1 MFRIFFCFLC
11 YSIFFM
17 SSLCFS
23 KDLTLDELIH
33 GVNLTRNCIRS
44 GEVRAIVTVDYAAEK
59 SPAEIQAWIQEERE
73 QTLKDFA
80 NDSKAELERQLKAIP
95 FAAEQ
100 YSGYQKIEE
109 SNFAFQI
116 FDQDFAFSP
125 EVYQYKMTRVDLT
138 ESDLYSERAEYF
150 WAGALEIL
158 IYDSQ
163 TEALERVE
171 ALAPYFSVEL
181 FDSHEN
187 AGFLHFESYG
197 CPTRRVPVNARL
209 VGKETVAGADCY
221 ILEFQGLEENVDVG
235 IFNFVRI
242 WVDVEK
248 SFCIRKEEFRQDK
261 ESAVSWEN
269 TYEHFQKLGDIWFPM
284 AIRKT
289 HNKPDGTPMETTT
302 VLIQEAAFNV
312 DFPENF
318 FQVDPQFYF
327 NHPRLRIS
335 PFSEI
340 IPPEIGAIEKSE
352 LPRNGTPSEPDM
364 LLLTCGPN
372 SLLRICEL
380 LKVNT
385 NFDELAQL
393 SRFHPDHGTTM
404 LGLRDAAR
412 DKGLT
417 PTGIKAN
424 LRLLKQG
431 KVPMPAIAYV
441 GGNHFLVFEEVVSDG
456 VLISDP
462 ANKYDHYLPFKEL
475 SEIWNGELLIFDYQ
489 PEQAEP
495 KLVPLVLAEAGVYD
509 FGEVLGGGEIRHT
522 FKLKNIGQ
530 KPLQIAKV
538 EESCACTATIVSKDE
553 IPPGEFGIIETV
565 LKVPSENRQVEESIN
580 VYTND
585 SIQSR
590 VTLILKGTAFVPIT
604 TFPSRL
610 LLGSIHPKT
619 SITKSL
625 TIHQKGA
632 TQILAV
638 RTDSDHLKATIVST
652 KVDPITRVE
661 VALLESAPPG
671 TFSHNVLVDYQYKG
685 KETTH
690 EVLVFGEVLGAFTV
704 SPKRFFFGLIRDKS
718 AVSKTVSISSLNDQ
732 PFKITSVES
741 DSAYVITKVT
751 QGDKIGYQLTATVQ
765 PDAPAGELSGE
776 ILVETDNIAQPTIRV
791 PFSGIIPSLSE
802 STD

>member
-1 MFRIFFCFLC
+1 MSRILFCSLC

-17 SSLCFS
+17 SALCFS
-23 KDLTLDELIH
+23 KNLTLDELIH
-33 GVNLTRNCIRS
+33 GVNLTRNRIRS

-59 SPAEIQAWIQEERE
+59 SPAEIKAWMEEERE
-73 QTLKDFA
+73 RTLKDFA
-80 NDSKAELERQLKAIP
+80 RDGKAELERQLRTIP

-100 YSGYQKIEE
+100 YSGYQEIED

-116 FDQDFAFSP
+116 FDQGAASSP
-125 EVYQYKMTRVDLT
+125 KVYQYKMTRLDLT
-138 ESDLYSERAEYF
+138 ESDLYSERAHYH
-150 WAGALEIL
+150 WAGFLEIL
-158 IYDSQ
+158 TYDGQ

-171 ALAPYFSVEL
+171 ALTPRSSFEL
-181 FDSHEN
+181 FDSHKN

-197 CPTRRVPVNARL
+197 RPNRRVPANARL
-209 VGKETVAGADCY
+209 VGKETIAGAECY
-221 ILEFQGLEENVDVG
+221 ILEFQGSEENADLG

-261 ESAVSWEN
+261 ESVVSWEN

-289 HNKPDGTPMETTT
+289 HNKPDGTPMRTTT
-302 VLIQEAAFNV
+302 VLVKEAAFNI

-318 FQVDPQFYF
+318 FQVNRQFYF
-327 NHPRLRIS
+327 NHPRLRIA

-340 IPPEIGAIEKSE
+340 ISPEFGRIEESEPPRNSTPPESDI
-352 LPRNGTPSEPDM
+352 

-380 LKVNT
+380 LKINT

-404 LGLRDAAR
+404 LGLRDAAKY
-412 DKGLT
+412 KGLN
-417 PTGIKAN
+417 PKGIQAN
-424 LRLLKQG
+424 IELLKKG
-431 KVPMPAIAYV
+431 KVPMPTIAYV

-462 ANKYDHYLPFKEL
+462 ANKYDRYLSFKEL
-475 SEIWNGELLIFDYQ
+475 SEIWNGELLTFDYQ
-489 PEQAEP
+489 PERAKQNP
-495 KLVPLVLAEAGVYD
+495 VPLVLAEAGFYD
-509 FGEVLGGGEIRHT
+509 FGEALGGGEIRHT

-530 KPLQIAKV
+530 KPLKITKV

-553 IPPGEFGIIETV
+553 IPPCGFGIIEAV

-585 SIQSR
+585 PIQSQ
-590 VTLILKGTAFVPIT
+590 VTLTLKGTAFVPIM

-610 LLGSIHPKT
+610 LLGSIPPKT
-619 SITKSL
+619 SIKKSL
-625 TIHQKGA
+625 TIHQRGE

-638 RTDSDHLKATIVST
+638 RTDSDHLKAAIVSA
-652 KVDPITRVE
+652 KADPITRVE
-661 VALLESAPPG
+661 VALLESALPG
-671 TFSHNVLVDYQYKG
+671 TFSHNLLVDYQYED
-685 KETTH
+685 KEATH
-690 EVLVFGEVLGAFTV
+690 EVLVFGEVLGVFTV
-704 SPKRFFFGLIRDKS
+704 SPKRFFFGLIRNKS
-718 AVSKTVSISSLNDQ
+718 AVSKTVSMSSLNDQ

-741 DSAYVITKVT
+741 SLAYVTTISTP
-751 QGDKIGYQLTATVQ
+751 QADGFGYQLTASIQ
-765 PDAPAGELSGE
+765 PEAPTDELSGE
-776 ILVETDNIAQPTIRV
+776 ILVKTDNTVQPAIRV
-791 PFSGIIPSLSE
+791 PFVGIIS
-802 STD
+802 DKN

>member
-1 MFRIFFCFLC
+1 MSRIFFCSLC

-33 GVNLTRNCIRS
+33 GVNLTRNRIRS
-44 GEVRAIVTVDYAAEK
+44 GEVRASVTVDYAAEK
-59 SPAEIQAWIQEERE
+59 SPEEIKAWMREERE

-80 NDSKAELERQLKAIP
+80 NDSKAELERQLRTIP
-95 FAAEQ
+95 FAAEH
-100 YSGYQKIEE
+100 YSGYQRTEE

-116 FDQDFAFSP
+116 FDQDIAFSP
-125 EVYQYKMTRVDLT
+125 EVYQYKMTRLDLT
-138 ESDLYSERAEYF
+138 ESDLYSERAHYH

-158 IYDSQ
+158 TYDGQ

-171 ALAPYFSVEL
+171 ALAPHSSVEL

-197 CPTRRVPVNARL
+197 CPARRVPVNAQL
-209 VGKETVAGADCY
+209 VGKETIAGADCY
-221 ILEFQGLEENVDVG
+221 ILEFQGSEENADIG

-248 SFCIRKEEFRQDK
+248 NFCIRKEEFRQDRQLV
-261 ESAVSWEN
+261 VSWEN
-269 TYEHFQKLGDIWFPM
+269 IYEHFQKLGDIWFPM
-284 AIRKT
+284 VIHKT
-289 HNKPDGTPMETTT
+289 HNKPDGTPIVITT
-302 VLIQEAAFNV
+302 VLVKEAMFNIN
-312 DFPENF
+312 FPENF
-318 FQVDPQFYF
+318 FQVDRQFYF

-335 PFSEI
+335 PISEI
-340 IPPEIGAIEKSE
+340 ISPEFGHIEKSE
-352 LPRNGTPSEPDM
+352 PPRNSPPAESDY

-385 NFDELAQL
+385 NFDQLAQL

-412 DKGLT
+412 YKGLN
-417 PTGIKAN
+417 PKGIQAN
-424 LRLLKQG
+424 IELLKKG
-431 KVPMPAIAYV
+431 KVSMPAIAYV
-441 GGNHFLVFEEVVSDG
+441 GGNHFLVFEEVTSDG

-462 ANKYDHYLPFKEL
+462 ANKYDRYLSFKEL
-475 SEIWNGELLIFDYQ
+475 SEIWNGELLTFDYQ

-495 KLVPLVLAEAGVYD
+495 KLVPLVLAETRFYD
-509 FGEVLGGGEIRHT
+509 FGETLGGGEIRHT

-530 KPLQIAKV
+530 KPLKITKV
-538 EESCACTATIVSKDE
+538 EESCVCTVTIASKDE
-553 IPPGEFGIIETV
+553 IPPGQFGIVEAV

-585 SIQSR
+585 PIQSQ
-590 VTLILKGTAFVPIT
+590 VTLTLKGTAFVPIT

-619 SITKSL
+619 SIKKSL
-625 TIHQKGA
+625 TIHQKGK
-632 TQILAV
+632 TQILVV
-638 RTDSDHLKATIVST
+638 RTDSDHLKAAIVST
-652 KVDPITRVE
+652 KSDPITRVE
-661 VALLESAPPG
+661 VTLLESAPSG
-671 TFSHNVLVDYQYKG
+671 TFSYNLLVDYQYEG
-685 KETTH
+685 QEATH
-690 EVLVFGEVLGAFTV
+690 EVLVFGEVLGAFSL

-718 AVSKTVSISSLNDQ
+718 AVSKTVSILSLSDQ
-732 PFKITSVES
+732 PFKIVSVEPN
-741 DSAYVITKVT
+741 SAYVTTKVISQT
-751 QGDKIGYQLTATVQ
+751 EGIDYQLTATVQ
-765 PDAPAGELSGE
+765 PEAPAGELSGE
-776 ILVETDNIAQPTIRV
+776 ILIRTDSTVQPILRIPCV
-791 PFSGIIPSLSE
+791 GIIS
-802 STD
+802 DKD

>member
-1 MFRIFFCFLC
+1 MSRIFFSILC

-17 SSLCFS
+17 STLCFP
-23 KDLTLDELIH
+23 KDLTPEALIH
-33 GVNLTRNCIRS
+33 GVNLTRNRIRS
-44 GEVRAIVTVDYAAEK
+44 GEVRAIVTVEYAAEK
-59 SPAEIQAWIQEERE
+59 SPEEIQVWMQAERE

-80 NDSKAELERQLKAIP
+80 NDSKAELERQLRTIP
-95 FAAEQ
+95 FAAEE
-100 YSGYQKIEE
+100 YSGYQKIED

-116 FDQDFAFSP
+116 FDQDVTSSP
-125 EVYQYKMTRVDLT
+125 KVYQYKMTRLDLT

-158 IYDSQ
+158 TYDGQ

-171 ALAPYFSVEL
+171 ALAPHSSFNL
-181 FDSHEN
+181 FDAHEN

-197 CPTRRVPVNARL
+197 CPVRRVPANARL
-209 VGKETVAGADCY
+209 VGKGTVAGAECY
-221 ILEFQGLEENVDVG
+221 ILEFQGSEENIDVG

-248 SFCIRKEEFRQDK
+248 NFCIRKEEFQED
-261 ESAVSWEN
+261 SQSVVFWEN
-269 TYEHFQKLGDIWFPM
+269 RYEHFQKLGDIWFPM

-289 HNKPDGTPMETTT
+289 HNKPDGTPMVTTT
-302 VLIQEAAFNV
+302 ALVKEAAFNV

-318 FQVDPQFYF
+318 FQVDQQFYF

-335 PFSEI
+335 PLSEI
-340 IPPEIGAIEKSE
+340 ISPEFGHIEKGE
-352 LPRNGTPSEPDM
+352 PPRNSTSPEPDI

-385 NFDELAQL
+385 SFDELAQL
-393 SRFHPDHGTTM
+393 SRFRPDRGTTM
-404 LGLRDAAR
+404 LGLRDAAKY
-412 DKGLT
+412 KGLN
-417 PTGIKAN
+417 PKGIQAN
-424 LRLLKQG
+424 LKSIKKG
-431 KVPMPAIAYV
+431 KVPIPAIAYV

-462 ANKYDHYLPFKEL
+462 ANKYDRYLSFKEL

-495 KLVPLVLAEAGVYD
+495 NTVPLVLAEARFYD
-509 FGEVLGGGEIRHT
+509 FEEALGGSEIKHT

-530 KPLQIAKV
+530 KPLKIEKV

-553 IPPGEFGIIETV
+553 IPPGEFGIIEAV
-565 LKVPSENRQVEESIN
+565 LKVPSENRQIEESIN

-585 SIQSR
+585 PIQSQ
-590 VTLILKGTAFVPIT
+590 VTLTLKGTTFVPIT

-619 SITKSL
+619 PVAKSL
-625 TIHQKGA
+625 TVHQKGK
-632 TQILAV
+632 TQILGV
-638 RTDSDHLKATIVST
+638 RTDSDHLKAAIVST
-652 KVDPITRVE
+652 KTDPITRVE
-661 VALLESAPPG
+661 VTLLKSAPPG
-671 TFSHNVLVDYQYKG
+671 TFSYNLLVDYRYEG
-685 KETTH
+685 KEATH
-690 EVLVFGEVLGAFTV
+690 EVLVFGEVLGAFAV
-704 SPKRFFFGLIRDKS
+704 SPKRFFFRLIRDKS
-718 AVSKTVSISSLNDQ
+718 AVSKTIFISSLNDQ

-741 DSAYVITKVT
+741 NSAHVTTKVAS
-751 QGDKIGYQLTATVQ
+751 QGEGVGYQLTATVQ
-765 PDAPAGELSGE
+765 PEAPAGELSGE
-776 ILVETDNIAQPTIRV
+776 ILVKTNSIIQPVIQV
-791 PFSGIIPSLSE
+791 PFSGIIPSKR
-802 STD
+802 